1 MFSTA
6 ADSRLK
12 RGGASPKVNQRVS
25 LAPGHMPRA
34 QAAPF
39 SAGQC
44 LCGNLAI
51 TLTTQ
56 VLPTPGR
63 QSHRTEAK
71 DTRQKGGRGGQ
82 GEGSKCLLTCLQ
94 QLLSIS
100 SMKPGQRPWHQ
111 VSALDDRYPT
121 AQEGGG
127 NIRGHSHSHLPRLE
141 KALNNMLPR
150 HSCCSLGPGQATTVV
165 TADLG

>member
-25 LAPGHMPRA
+25 LAPGQMPGA

-44 LCGNLAI
+44 LCGNPAI

-56 VLPTPGR
+56 VLTTPGR
-63 QSHRTEAK
+63 QSHRTLK
-71 DTRQKGGRGGQ
+71 PRTQGRKVGGVGNQ
-82 GEGSKCLLTCLQ
+82 DEGSKCRLTCLQ

-111 VSALDDRYPT
+111 VSALGDRYPT

-141 KALNNMLPR
+141 KALNT
-150 HSCCSLGPGQATTVV
+150 CSPDVV
-165 TADLG
+165 APV